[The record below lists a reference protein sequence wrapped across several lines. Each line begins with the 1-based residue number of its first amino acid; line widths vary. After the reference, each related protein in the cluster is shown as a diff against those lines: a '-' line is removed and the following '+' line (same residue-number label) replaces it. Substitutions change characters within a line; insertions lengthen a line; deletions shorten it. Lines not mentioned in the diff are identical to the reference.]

1 MSKYRITL
9 DGKVYEMEVELLD
22 GIGSGAT
29 KGRGV
34 RPTQGVAA
42 GSAACADVR
51 VADPAVHS
59 ETHVDEDV
67 VTSPMPGTVS
77 ALLAGPGQTVT
88 KGQTVLVLEAMKM
101 ENDITAPKD
110 GTIGRLFVEE
120 RQAVQGGV
128 PLFEMA

>member
-22 GIGSGAT
+22 DAGAGSVQS
-29 KGRGV
+29 RGV
-34 RPTQGVAA
+34 KPAQNVAA
-42 GSAACADVR
+42 SPAASADVR
-51 VADPAVHS
+51 VADPSMHS
-59 ETHVDEDV
+59 ETHVNENV
-67 VTSPMPGTVS
+67 VSSPMPGTVS
-77 ALLAGPGQTVT
+77 ALLAGPGQTVA

-110 GTIGRLFVEE
+110 GTVGRLFVEE
-120 RQAVQGGV
+120 GQAVQGGA